1 MDSAIGAVFR
11 IDSFPDV
18 YFAIVG
24 PAEAVVGGHHPEGR
38 EVANVL
44 GGLDARLCPAPLE
57 VELALRLDAAREHFG
72 GVGRG
77 VGVGD
82 SEAMQCAVGAVDDK
96 RRVGAPAVPGSPLA
110 FRALPPFAG
119 RLACAVELIAEHQHA
134 GRLVGVVAL
143 PFAGNK
149 YGVSNV
155 FAGNRYFCNVDPR
168 KDFLF
173 PLIFAAAHKQPFGAM
188 PTSLRGGIESEVAPL
203 VSAIGH
209 GTAFCAAP
217 NVAVAGVDTE
227 GNLLGESLFEF
238 GEAGGAVGLYVF
250 ILGDDPCRAIVGG
263 VPNADGIGQLR
274 RGAKVVEVTGIG
286 AEGEAFAVFGKLH
299 GNGLGLHLCRGRR
312 GVVGGMAHGKELLC
326 PYVVNVPFAPEVYY
340 HPTAGRVGEV
350 NGQRIGVFR
359 NAAVGIGHA
368 CRPHEVGVGFCI
380 INGVGGEIR
389 IVDRICLVVGEFFKG
404 RNLRRHRKS
413 RRKQDKEKD

>member
-1 MDSAIGAVFR
+1 
-11 IDSFPDV
+11 
-18 YFAIVG
+18 
-24 PAEAVVGGHHPEGR
+24 
-38 EVANVL
+38 
-44 GGLDARLCPAPLE
+44 
-57 VELALRLDAAREHFG
+57 
-72 GVGRG
+72 
-77 VGVGD
+77 
-82 SEAMQCAVGAVDDK
+82 
-96 RRVGAPAVPGSPLA
+96 
-110 FRALPPFAG
+110 
-119 RLACAVELIAEHQHA
+119 
-134 GRLVGVVAL
+134 
-143 PFAGNK
+143 
-149 YGVSNV
+149 
-155 FAGNRYFCNVDPR
+155 
-168 KDFLF
+168 
-173 PLIFAAAHKQPFGAM
+173 M

-209 GTAFCAAP
+209 GTTFCAAP
-217 NVAVAGVDTE
+217 NVAVAGVDAE

-274 RGAKVVEVTGIG
+274 RGAKVVEVAGIG

-312 GVVGGMAHGKELLC
+312 RVVGGMAHGKELLC

-404 RNLRRHRKS
+404 RNLRRHRKP
-413 RRKQDKEKD
+413 RREQEKEKD